1 MEEENQKLL
10 GAPGT
15 TEKKVIWDTPVQ
27 VRGTGP
33 ALACVLCLA
42 LPRRAAVSVLHS
54 AHQTA
59 RLVCFF
65 VGLFSLCVC
74 LGTHIGYSGHS
85 HRDTVG
91 APTGVL

>member
-42 LPRRAAVSVLHS
+42 LQSGRFRAAQFAIRPRGSFVSLW
-54 AHQTA
+54 
-59 RLVCFF
+59 VCF
-65 VGLFSLCVC
+65 LCVFVSAR
-74 LGTHIGYSGHS
+74 T
-85 HRDTVG
+85 
-91 APTGVL
+91 